1 MRISLSDFWKAV
13 TKLDY
18 LHMNF
23 AILFLSLH
31 VMSSLLKKKKRKRVI
46 VWTRK
51 GKSPK
56 QTLNL

>member
-31 VMSSLLKKKKRKRVI
+31 VMSSLLKKKKKKKRVI

-51 GKSPK
+51 IRSLLTYLP
-56 QTLNL
+56 